1 MKNLEQTINWSAY
14 KQNNHKMRLTQENCS
29 YHPVNGELYME
40 RTDSDHL
47 NPSINI
53 VVQSL

>member
-1 MKNLEQTINWSAY
+1 MKNLEQTINWSAH
-14 KQNNHKMRLTQENCS
+14 KQNNHKMKLTQENCS
-29 YHPVNGELYME
+29 HHPVNGELYME

-53 VVQSL
+53 VV